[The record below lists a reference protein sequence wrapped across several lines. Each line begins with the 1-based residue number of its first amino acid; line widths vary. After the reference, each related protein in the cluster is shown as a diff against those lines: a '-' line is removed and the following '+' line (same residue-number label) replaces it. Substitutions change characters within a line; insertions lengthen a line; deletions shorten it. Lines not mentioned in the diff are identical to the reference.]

1 MTSNCQCGSH
11 PPAKPQAVEI
21 AKLEAIVA
29 DCRAR
34 KASAKPGTPALIA
47 CMSERLTGPTA
58 SAAAA
63 AVQARLDA
71 GKAMLAAAEAK
82 VRAKQAV
89 AALSPRDQ
97 RRAAAKGTLV
107 DATDSQ
113 LQFVAGH
120 RSASPADAQAA
131 KTALESRGWTCHA
144 NGTFTRSTVKQP
156 RR

>member
-1 MTSNCQCGSH
+1 MTTNCQCGNH
-11 PPAKPQAVEI
+11 PPAKPQGLEL
-21 AKLEAIVA
+21 AKLQAVVD
-29 DCRAR
+29 DCRKR

-58 SAAAA
+58 SAAAV

-71 GKAMLAAAEAK
+71 GKAMLAAAEA
-82 VRAKQAV
+82 RAHAKMAV
-89 AALSPRDQ
+89 AALKSDPLAGQ
-97 RRAAAKGTLV
+97 S
-107 DATDSQ
+107 DSQ

-131 KTALESRGWTCHA
+131 KTALESRGWTVHP
-144 NGTFTRSTVKQP
+144 NGAFSQSTVKKP